1 MQKYNT
7 DYHTER
13 EEPMMRRRLMAVVL
27 AGVLAAPLA
36 AYAKELAGATMPDT
50 LSVGGKTLKLNG
62 LGLAKKTLVKVYVAG
77 LYLEAPSKDAAAI
90 LASNQTKAVRMH
102 FLRNGSKK
110 QLTDHFKEG
119 FEANAKEKAA
129 AQQSDVDKFLAMISD
144 MKAGEELIFTYVAGT
159 GTTFSKGDK
168 VIGVLDGKDF
178 GDVLYAVWLGP
189 VPPSEDLKNGMLGM

>member
-1 MQKYNT
+1 
-7 DYHTER
+7 
-13 EEPMMRRRLMAVVL
+13 MMRRRFLAMLL
-27 AGVLAAPLA
+27 AGVLAAPLST
-36 AYAKELAGATMPDT
+36 YAKELAGATMPDT

-62 LGLAKKTLVKVYVAG
+62 LGLAKKTLVKIYVAG

-144 MKAGEELIFTYVAGT
+144 MKAGEELTFTYVPGT

-178 GDVLYAVWLGP
+178 GDVLFAVWLGP
-189 VPPSEDLKNGMLGM
+189 VPPSEDLKKGVLGM